1 MKEEKKKFLEYWE
14 FLGFIVS
21 THHTFTV
28 LIYPFLYV
36 LRQREYI
43 KHAYR
48 INKRAIFRENL
59 RSQIVPSYQ
68 PTTFRTD
75 GKLEISLFLI
85 LFCDLYLWMD
95 ERKEIIAKS
104 NYTIG
109 RDKQVRPVDRSIDY
123 EGSLTDCEVSRPW
136 NERNCIVGCEM
147 TVQKLYSDVQ
157 LG

>member
-75 GKLEISLFLI
+75 RKLEISLFLI

-95 ERKEIIAKS
+95 EREKRSLRNLITRSGGI
-104 NYTIG
+104 NRCDPWI
-109 RDKQVRPVDRSIDY
+109 DRSI
-123 EGSLTDCEVSRPW
+123 TRAV
-136 NERNCIVGCEM
+136 
-147 TVQKLYSDVQ
+147 
-157 LG
+157 